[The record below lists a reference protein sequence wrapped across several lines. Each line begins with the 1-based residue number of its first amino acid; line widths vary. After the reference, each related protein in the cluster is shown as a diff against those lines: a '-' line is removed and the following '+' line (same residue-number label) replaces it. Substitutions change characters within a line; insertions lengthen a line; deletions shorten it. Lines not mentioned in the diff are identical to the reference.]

1 MNREYIEDRWNWL
14 KCRAA
19 AAWKRVSEKWAG
31 GPDGGYGEGR
41 SRAERSV
48 GEAAPETFGIR
59 AEDVLPALKG
69 LALVGLGAGLMFY
82 ADPERGRRR
91 RALVRGRLVR
101 TWHDL
106 EHVLGMASRDLANR
120 TRGLWAG
127 ARSLPSRFAG
137 VHVPDEVLV
146 ARVRSKLGRYV
157 SHPRAIG
164 VSSYQG
170 RVTLRGPILADEV
183 DGLLAAVF
191 RVPGVAGVTYRLDA
205 HERPGDISGLQ
216 GGRPRT
222 GPPSRLSQ
230 TLGSPAA
237 RLTAG
242 AAGGLLLT
250 AGLLRRGRG
259 GLALGAL
266 GAGLVAGGLLGARR
280 EWNRNAPGRSAPR
293 RRHAVAT
300 GAPAFDVAVP
310 FRPSDHT
317 MPEVG
322 L

>member
-31 GPDGGYGEGR
+31 GPGGGR
-41 SRAERSV
+41 IRAERAV
-48 GEAAPETFGIR
+48 DEAAPEAFGVR
-59 AEDVLPALKG
+59 AEEVLPVLKG

-82 ADPERGRRR
+82 ADPDRGRRR
-91 RALVRGRLVR
+91 RALVRGRLVH
-101 TWHDL
+101 TWRDV
-106 EHVLGMASRDLANR
+106 EHALGIALRDLANR
-120 TRGLWAG
+120 ARGLWAG
-127 ARSLPSRFAG
+127 ARSLPARIAG
-137 VHVPDEVLV
+137 ERVPDDVLV

-164 VSSYQG
+164 VSAYQG
-170 RVTLRGPILADEV
+170 RVTLRGPILAGEV
-183 DGLLAAVF
+183 DALLAAVS

-222 GPPSRLSQ
+222 GPPSRL
-230 TLGSPAA
+230 TRAWGSPAA
-237 RLTAG
+237 RLMAG
-242 AAGGLLLT
+242 AAGGLLLA
-250 AGLLRRGRG
+250 AGFQRRGRG

-266 GAGLVAGGLLGARR
+266 GASLVAGGLTGGRR
-280 EWNRNAPGRSAPR
+280 EWNRNAPGRSMR
-293 RRHAVAT
+293 RRGPAVAT